1 MALLNTASDA
11 NRVID
16 TDMHVTYA
24 RRAIYGTWTKVTLNV
39 TTTYTKAWEY
49 SRVATKSYR
58 YVGLTEAA
66 AKQIAA
72 DYADYYTRATKV
84 SEWDSEDGEFKH
96 VDGGSVPM
104 ATVVPQHEDG
114 SMWSVV
120 IFVDEQD
127 TRISLSPNESFTALF
142 ATENA
147 RTYDDD
153 EDE

>member
-1 MALLNTASDA
+1 MALLTTATAD
-11 NRVID
+11 NRAID
-16 TDMHVTYA
+16 TALSKTYA
-24 RRAIYGTWTKVTLNV
+24 RRVVYGTWTKVELNV

-72 DYADYYTRATKV
+72 YYADYYTRATKV

-114 SMWSVV
+114 GMWSVV
-120 IFVDEQD
+120 ISVDEQD
-127 TRISLSPNESFTALF
+127 TRLDLSPSRSFATLF
-142 ATENA
+142 ATEDA
-147 RTYDDD
+147 RSYDG
-153 EDE
+153 E